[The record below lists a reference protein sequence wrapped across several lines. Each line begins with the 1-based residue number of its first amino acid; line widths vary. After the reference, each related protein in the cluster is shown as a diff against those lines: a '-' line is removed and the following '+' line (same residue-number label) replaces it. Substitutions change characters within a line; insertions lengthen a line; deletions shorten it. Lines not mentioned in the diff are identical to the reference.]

1 MNEKMKLKRRLLKF
15 CLIISSILLFNIHTV
30 KAVENNLQPDTEWL
44 KLYGGNNLD
53 RIYQIKET
61 KDGNYIAVGESSSAD
76 GDLQGH
82 NMGSWDAIIMKVDK
96 LGNILWIKNIGG
108 IESPEGFKS
117 VVETPD
123 GGYIAV
129 GKAGSRDGMY
139 EGKNIGRYDGT
150 IVKLDS
156 NGNVEWIKNIGGT
169 KNDYLEKITQTSDG
183 NYVAVGTSNSNDVQL
198 KDKHYGST
206 SYQDGVVVKFDIQGN
221 VLWEKNIGGS
231 YDDILSSVD
240 KTSDGGCI
248 IAGHSKSLDYDFTG
262 KHNGTAQNYDGV
274 VIKLDAS
281 GNTEWIKN
289 VGGKSDDHINSIKF
303 IENQGYIMAGNSLS
317 NDGDLQS
324 KNYGNVDA
332 IICKMSM
339 DGNIEWIKN
348 IGGSSSEDF
357 EEIIST
363 SDGGYAVAGTTSSKD
378 HDFINFPNWR
388 TDGVIIKL
396 SSDASIQWTKNYK
409 GNSEDYINCLDQT
422 KDGGFIAGGYVNSNT
437 DDFAGNKGGS
447 DIILSKLHGDI
458 EEQPPVDPENYKW
471 LKLYGG
477 NNLDRIY
484 QIKETKDGNYIAV
497 GESSSADGDLQGH
510 NMGSWDAI
518 IMKVDKL
525 GNILW
530 IKNIGGIESPEGFKS
545 VVETPDGGYI
555 AVGKAGSRDGMYEG
569 KNIGRYDGT
578 IVKLDSNGN
587 VEWIKN
593 IGGTK
598 NDYLEKITQTSDGN
612 YVAVGTSNSNDVQL
626 KDKHYG
632 STSYQD
638 GVVVKFDIQGNV
650 LWEKNIGGSYDD
662 ILSSVDKTSDGG
674 CIIAGHSKSLD
685 YDFTGKHNGTAQNY
699 DGVVIKLD
707 ASGNTEWIKNVGGK
721 SDDHIN
727 SIKFIENQ
735 GYIMAGNS
743 LSNDGDLQSKNY
755 GNVDAIIC
763 KMSMDGNIEWIK
775 NIGGSSSE
783 DFEEIISTSDGG
795 YAVAGTTSSK
805 DHDFINFP
813 NWRTDGVIIKLSS
826 DASIQWTKNYKGNSE
841 DYINCL
847 DQTKDGG
854 FIAGGYVN
862 SNTDDF
868 AGNKGGSDIILSKF

>member
-96 LGNILWIKNIGG
+96 LGNII
-108 IESPEGFKS
+108 
-117 VVETPD
+117 
-123 GGYIAV
+123 
-129 GKAGSRDGMY
+129 
-139 EGKNIGRYDGT
+139 
-150 IVKLDS
+150 
-156 NGNVEWIKNIGGT
+156 
-169 KNDYLEKITQTSDG
+169 
-183 NYVAVGTSNSNDVQL
+183 
-198 KDKHYGST
+198 
-206 SYQDGVVVKFDIQGN
+206 
-221 VLWEKNIGGS
+221 
-231 YDDILSSVD
+231 
-240 KTSDGGCI
+240 
-248 IAGHSKSLDYDFTG
+248 
-262 KHNGTAQNYDGV
+262 
-274 VIKLDAS
+274 
-281 GNTEWIKN
+281 
-289 VGGKSDDHINSIKF
+289 
-303 IENQGYIMAGNSLS
+303 
-317 NDGDLQS
+317 
-324 KNYGNVDA
+324 
-332 IICKMSM
+332 
-339 DGNIEWIKN
+339 
-348 IGGSSSEDF
+348 
-357 EEIIST
+357 
-363 SDGGYAVAGTTSSKD
+363 
-378 HDFINFPNWR
+378 
-388 TDGVIIKL
+388 
-396 SSDASIQWTKNYK
+396 
-409 GNSEDYINCLDQT
+409 
-422 KDGGFIAGGYVNSNT
+422 
-437 DDFAGNKGGS
+437 
-447 DIILSKLHGDI
+447 
-458 EEQPPVDPENYKW
+458 
-471 LKLYGG
+471 
-477 NNLDRIY
+477 
-484 QIKETKDGNYIAV
+484 
-497 GESSSADGDLQGH
+497 
-510 NMGSWDAI
+510 
-518 IMKVDKL
+518 
-525 GNILW
+525 W